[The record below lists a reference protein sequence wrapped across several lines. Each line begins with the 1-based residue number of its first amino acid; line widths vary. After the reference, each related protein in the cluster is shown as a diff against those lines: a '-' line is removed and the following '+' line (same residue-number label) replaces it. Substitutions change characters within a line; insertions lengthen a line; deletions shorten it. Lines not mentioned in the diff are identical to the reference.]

1 MCEVHTTELLIG
13 ISVGIIVLLSHLACF
28 EWGKTAAYKDSARII
43 REDRLANDAELIA
56 RAKREKK

>member
-1 MCEVHTTELLIG
+1 MHEVNTTELLIG

-43 REDRLANDAELIA
+43 REDRLSNDAELIA